1 MLQNVKL
8 SLPAKTHAIGFPWKK
23 SKDERISKRKIQIE
37 YALIKGLLLL
47 SNSNSE
53 ASQKG
58 NIG

>member
-23 SKDERISKRKIQIE
+23 KSKDERISKRKLRIE

-53 ASQKG
+53 ASQ
-58 NIG
+58 